1 MTEQTTIAGSR
12 FVGGVDYKALNE
24 RSVIDFLSP
33 LQNASALLGGA
44 PSSWT
49 VREVG
54 DGNLNLVFI
63 VKGSN
68 SGIVVKQAL
77 PYVRMVGESWP
88 LPLDRAYFEHEALKI
103 QTLAAPHL
111 VPKLYHFDT
120 MQAACVMEL
129 LEPHL
134 IVRKGL
140 IKGIRYPKLAADIA
154 EFCALTLFRTSDLG
168 SPASEKRERQAR
180 FSHNIT
186 LSKITEDLVFTDP
199 YRLSDMN
206 RWTTPQLDKIA
217 AAFRADAPLK
227 LAAQELKWMFLSRGE
242 ALLHGDLHTG
252 SIMATETNTRVIDPE
267 FAVFGPMG
275 FDLGAF
281 MANLLLAFFAQEGHA
296 TETDDRQSY
305 RAWILDTLE
314 SFWTLFE
321 QRFLALWN
329 NGGDGDAFLPPLF
342 ADDTGE
348 VALEAYRHMTMA
360 RLFHDAIGFT
370 GAKMA
375 RRILGLAHVEDLE
388 SITDPDRRA
397 KCEKRALK
405 MARALMVGRNSFSEI
420 SEIRDIAETIAKE
433 PVA

>member
-1 MTEQTTIAGSR
+1 MGQAGSR
-12 FVGGVDYKALNE
+12 FVGGAEYKALDE
-24 RSVIDFLSP
+24 TRVRGFLV
-33 LQNASALLGGA
+33 ALPFAETALGGA
-44 PSSWT
+44 ADAWT

-63 VKGSN
+63 VKGPK
-68 SGIVVKQAL
+68 GGLVVKQAL

-103 QTLAAPHL
+103 QTLAAPRL

-120 MQAACVMEL
+120 MQAATVMEL

-134 IVRKGL
+134 ILRKGL
-140 IKGIRYPKLAADIA
+140 IKGLRYPKLAADMA

-168 SPASEKRERQAR
+168 SPAAEKRERQVR

-199 YRLSDMN
+199 YRVSDMN
-206 RWTTPQLDKIA
+206 RWTTPQLDKVA

-227 LAAQELKWMFLSRGE
+227 LAAQELKWMFLTRGE

-252 SIMATETNTRVIDPE
+252 SIMATETDTRVIDPE

-296 TETDDRQSY
+296 TTSDDRIAY

-314 SFWTLFE
+314 AFWTGFE
-321 QRFLALWN
+321 ARFLALWAK
-329 NGGDGDAFLPPLF
+329 GGAGDAFMPSLF
-342 ADDTGE
+342 TDEVGG
-348 VALEAYRHMTMA
+348 VALEAYRHMTMT
-360 RLFHDAIGFT
+360 RLFQDAIGFT

-388 SITDPDRRA
+388 SIEDADARA
-397 KCEKRALK
+397 KCEKLALR
-405 MARALMVGRNSFSEI
+405 MARDLMVGRNAIGSI
-420 SEIRDIAETIAKE
+420 QAVRDMAETLAKE
-433 PVA
+433 VVA

>member
-1 MTEQTTIAGSR
+1 MGQMLLAGSR
-12 FVGGVDYKALNE
+12 FVGGTDYKPLDE

-33 LQNASALLGGA
+33 LANASSIIGGA
-44 PSSWT
+44 SNTWS

-63 VKGSN
+63 VKGTEG
-68 SGIVVKQAL
+68 GIVVKQAL

-120 MQAACVMEL
+120 MQAACVMEW
-129 LEPHL
+129 LEPHI

-154 EFCALTLFRTSDLG
+154 EFCALTLFKTSDLG

-217 AAFRADAPLK
+217 AGFRADASLK
-227 LAAQELKWMFLSRGE
+227 LAVQELKWMFLSRGE

-252 SIMATETNTRVIDPE
+252 SIMATESNTRVIDPE
-267 FAVFGPMG
+267 FAVYGPMG

-296 TETDDRQSY
+296 TKEDDREDY
-305 RAWILDTLE
+305 RVWILDTLE
-314 SFWTLFE
+314 SFWKLFE
-321 QRFLALWN
+321 QKFLSLWSA
-329 NGGDGDAFLPPLF
+329 GSDGDAFLPELF

-348 VALEAYRHMTMA
+348 VALEAYRHMTMT

-388 SITDPDRRA
+388 SIADPDRRA
-397 KCEKRALK
+397 ISEKRALK
-405 MARALMVGRNSFSEI
+405 MARALMVGRNSFSAI
-420 SEIRDIAETIAKE
+420 SDIRDIAETIAKE
-433 PVA
+433 PIA